1 MINTIDLKYPVCLDI
16 ETTGLDRFRDDIT
29 SIQIGFT
36 NVDQGK
42 YVRRFFDWKKLGMK
56 RALTLLTKL
65 KDAKLVTHNGKFDL
79 LFLYVKTGIELKL
92 WVDTLVMAHVCG
104 EEELGLKPLVKKY
117 FKVDYDISKEAKTG
131 KITEKFKAYG
141 LDDVYYPMELVKI
154 FKKKLKIYNLE
165 KVYKHEMRVYKAYLE
180 VEKNGAP
187 ISPRRHEI
195 AKKLQEQYKPI
206 LERLLTVGNINWNST
221 AQVAKILF
229 TDKDVPVYDE
239 KGEKLPNT
247 YEVIE
252 YSFMNDIIYRGEFDT
267 RKGATLFMNEWK
279 EKNPHLYDI
288 KVKLK
293 HNYAPV
299 IIGYGVGLKV
309 IEKTAK
315 GVPSVGSDVLVNY
328 VGNPVVDDLLEYR
341 RLTKLE
347 TFIKSWEEIQ
357 VDDRIYPSF
366 NITARTGRT
375 TCNNPNLQNIP
386 QDKNVRNLIEARPG
400 WKILEC
406 FSGDTEVLTE
416 RGWQRLDSLDKS
428 LKVAQYD
435 TESREI
441 TFEKPLQYIHH
452 KDRETFSYEDRH
464 TSLCATANHN
474 MLTVWGKDYDVAKHK
489 FKDVRFSRGNA
500 FINAGFYHNGASNE
514 FQSRYIAMFTA
525 DGSKSEKGY
534 VTFCFS
540 KERKVERCKY
550 ILNMLGIEYSF
561 SKIIRSNEVVNYNFY
576 IGKRTDHLLKGFV
589 DRDKKLTMNCIHNL
603 DIKAFLDEV
612 QYWDATYTVARGK
625 QTVRF
630 TTCIKETA
638 EVVQLMCNLQGKKS
652 TIRID
657 DHNKKVTNGKHSR
670 VYYLSYKRHRDD
682 PHTFMSGE
690 VVDFTKP
697 TIQDVYCVTMPK
709 GTVVIRH
716 NRKVSIQGNCDLSQ
730 VELRVASIFS
740 GDENM
745 QHAYQSGSDLH
756 SKTTTLL
763 FGDTSEMSPQEK
775 KRKRTQAKSCFSG
788 DTEILTEDGFVEFK
802 MYDGITPVAQYN
814 IETQEISY
822 VDPLDFRMIP
832 NQKVCVFENENTSLK
847 LTPNHE
853 CIIQVQNG
861 KKYMKKVPFE
871 DLAGHGQSKYA
882 WVNAGYYKY
891 EKCWFIKDDMTRL
904 VACFVADGSYS
915 ESKTQI
921 RFGFTKKRKIER
933 FRNMVDRL
941 GVDYDEK
948 VQGKLK
954 VTYFTISDFDYVC
967 NMKRY
972 CTADKTLLKP
982 AMTELNPLVY
992 LEEAS
997 HWDGHVNH
1005 TNLITVSSTN
1015 RSTLDSMQI
1024 MAVQSGV
1031 RARLYKVKDERDNV
1045 SDTWTL
1051 SYNLNKK
1058 PLSRFESKD
1067 IDLRTHH
1074 NTNHNVYCVTVPEHN
1089 IVIRHNGKVSIQG
1102 NCNFGFLYGMSAKTF
1117 VQYAKNFGLN
1127 ITEEDSEHL
1136 RENFFKAYPTL
1147 LTWHEDCIKYARAN
1161 GYTWSPIGRKRF
1173 LPDINSSNFRARGQ
1187 AERQSINS
1195 GVQGFASDMC
1205 TSALADIV
1213 FSDKIDHD
1221 RCIVLGSVHDAILF
1235 EIRDDYVEEV
1245 APKLKYT
1252 MEHPSILEGLDI
1264 PIPIIADAE
1273 VAQAWGG

>member
-16 ETTGLDRFRDDIT
+16 ETTGLDRFRDEIT

-56 RALTLLTKL
+56 RALMLLTKL

-252 YSFMNDIIYRGEFDT
+252 YTFMNDIIYRGEFDT

-299 IIGYGVGLKV
+299 IIGYGVGLKA

-400 WKILEC
+400 WKILE
-406 FSGDTEVLTE
+406 
-416 RGWQRLDSLDKS
+416 
-428 LKVAQYD
+428 
-435 TESREI
+435 
-441 TFEKPLQYIHH
+441 
-452 KDRETFSYEDRH
+452 
-464 TSLCATANHN
+464 
-474 MLTVWGKDYDVAKHK
+474 
-489 FKDVRFSRGNA
+489 
-500 FINAGFYHNGASNE
+500 
-514 FQSRYIAMFTA
+514 
-525 DGSKSEKGY
+525 
-534 VTFCFS
+534 
-540 KERKVERCKY
+540 
-550 ILNMLGIEYSF
+550 
-561 SKIIRSNEVVNYNFY
+561 
-576 IGKRTDHLLKGFV
+576 
-589 DRDKKLTMNCIHNL
+589 
-603 DIKAFLDEV
+603 
-612 QYWDATYTVARGK
+612 
-625 QTVRF
+625 
-630 TTCIKETA
+630 
-638 EVVQLMCNLQGKKS
+638 
-652 TIRID
+652 
-657 DHNKKVTNGKHSR
+657 
-670 VYYLSYKRHRDD
+670 
-682 PHTFMSGE
+682 
-690 VVDFTKP
+690 
-697 TIQDVYCVTMPK
+697 
-709 GTVVIRH
+709 
-716 NRKVSIQGNCDLSQ
+716 CDLSQ

-853 CIIQVQNG
+853 CIVQVQNSR
-861 KKYMKKVPFE
+861 KYMKKVPFE
-871 DLAGHGQSKYA
+871 ELAGHGQSKYA

-948 VQGKLK
+948 AQGKLK

-1213 FSDKIDHD
+1213 FSKEIDHD

>member
-16 ETTGLDRFRDDIT
+16 ETTGLDRFRDEIT

-56 RALTLLTKL
+56 RALMLLTKL

-131 KITEKFKAYG
+131 QITEKFKAYG

-229 TDKDVPVYDE
+229 TEKDVPVYDE

-252 YSFMNDIIYRGEFDT
+252 YTFMNDIIYRGEFDT
-267 RKGATLFMNEWK
+267 RKGATLFKNEWK

-288 KVKLK
+288 EVKLK

-328 VGNPVVDDLLEYR
+328 IGNPVVDDLLEYR

-400 WKILEC
+400 WKILE
-406 FSGDTEVLTE
+406 
-416 RGWQRLDSLDKS
+416 
-428 LKVAQYD
+428 
-435 TESREI
+435 
-441 TFEKPLQYIHH
+441 
-452 KDRETFSYEDRH
+452 
-464 TSLCATANHN
+464 
-474 MLTVWGKDYDVAKHK
+474 
-489 FKDVRFSRGNA
+489 
-500 FINAGFYHNGASNE
+500 
-514 FQSRYIAMFTA
+514 
-525 DGSKSEKGY
+525 
-534 VTFCFS
+534 
-540 KERKVERCKY
+540 
-550 ILNMLGIEYSF
+550 
-561 SKIIRSNEVVNYNFY
+561 
-576 IGKRTDHLLKGFV
+576 
-589 DRDKKLTMNCIHNL
+589 
-603 DIKAFLDEV
+603 
-612 QYWDATYTVARGK
+612 
-625 QTVRF
+625 
-630 TTCIKETA
+630 
-638 EVVQLMCNLQGKKS
+638 
-652 TIRID
+652 
-657 DHNKKVTNGKHSR
+657 
-670 VYYLSYKRHRDD
+670 
-682 PHTFMSGE
+682 
-690 VVDFTKP
+690 
-697 TIQDVYCVTMPK
+697 
-709 GTVVIRH
+709 
-716 NRKVSIQGNCDLSQ
+716 CDLSQ

-802 MYDGITPVAQYN
+802 MYDGITPIAQYN

-871 DLAGHGQSKYA
+871 ELAGHGQSKYA

-921 RFGFTKKRKIER
+921 KFGFTKKRKIER

-1213 FSDKIDHD
+1213 FSKEIDHA

>member
-42 YVRRFFDWKKLGMK
+42 YVRRFFSWKKLGMK
-56 RALTLLTKL
+56 RALMLLTKL

-79 LFLYVKTGIELKL
+79 LFLYAKTGIELKL

-165 KVYKHEMRVYKAYLE
+165 KVYKHETRVYKAYLE

-229 TDKDVPVYDE
+229 TDKDVPVFDE

-247 YEVIE
+247 HEVIE
-252 YSFMNDIIYRGEFDT
+252 YSFMNDEILRGEFDT
-267 RKGATLFMNEWK
+267 RKEATQFMNEWK

-299 IIGYGVGLKV
+299 TIGYGVGLKV
-309 IEKTAK
+309 IKKTAK

-406 FSGDTEVLTE
+406 
-416 RGWQRLDSLDKS
+416 
-428 LKVAQYD
+428 
-435 TESREI
+435 
-441 TFEKPLQYIHH
+441 
-452 KDRETFSYEDRH
+452 
-464 TSLCATANHN
+464 
-474 MLTVWGKDYDVAKHK
+474 
-489 FKDVRFSRGNA
+489 
-500 FINAGFYHNGASNE
+500 
-514 FQSRYIAMFTA
+514 
-525 DGSKSEKGY
+525 
-534 VTFCFS
+534 
-540 KERKVERCKY
+540 
-550 ILNMLGIEYSF
+550 
-561 SKIIRSNEVVNYNFY
+561 
-576 IGKRTDHLLKGFV
+576 
-589 DRDKKLTMNCIHNL
+589 
-603 DIKAFLDEV
+603 
-612 QYWDATYTVARGK
+612 
-625 QTVRF
+625 
-630 TTCIKETA
+630 
-638 EVVQLMCNLQGKKS
+638 
-652 TIRID
+652 
-657 DHNKKVTNGKHSR
+657 
-670 VYYLSYKRHRDD
+670 
-682 PHTFMSGE
+682 
-690 VVDFTKP
+690 
-697 TIQDVYCVTMPK
+697 
-709 GTVVIRH
+709 
-716 NRKVSIQGNCDLSQ
+716 DLSQ

-740 GDENM
+740 GDANM

-871 DLAGHGQSKYA
+871 ELAGHGQSKYA

>member
-16 ETTGLDRFRDDIT
+16 ETTGLDRFRDEIT

-56 RALTLLTKL
+56 RALMLLTKL

-131 KITEKFKAYG
+131 QITEKFKAYG

-229 TDKDVPVYDE
+229 TEKDVPVYDE

-252 YSFMNDIIYRGEFDT
+252 YTFMNDIIYRGEFDT
-267 RKGATLFMNEWK
+267 RKGATLFKNEWK

-288 KVKLK
+288 EVKLK

-406 FSGDTEVLTE
+406 
-416 RGWQRLDSLDKS
+416 
-428 LKVAQYD
+428 
-435 TESREI
+435 
-441 TFEKPLQYIHH
+441 
-452 KDRETFSYEDRH
+452 
-464 TSLCATANHN
+464 
-474 MLTVWGKDYDVAKHK
+474 
-489 FKDVRFSRGNA
+489 
-500 FINAGFYHNGASNE
+500 
-514 FQSRYIAMFTA
+514 
-525 DGSKSEKGY
+525 
-534 VTFCFS
+534 
-540 KERKVERCKY
+540 
-550 ILNMLGIEYSF
+550 
-561 SKIIRSNEVVNYNFY
+561 
-576 IGKRTDHLLKGFV
+576 
-589 DRDKKLTMNCIHNL
+589 
-603 DIKAFLDEV
+603 
-612 QYWDATYTVARGK
+612 
-625 QTVRF
+625 
-630 TTCIKETA
+630 
-638 EVVQLMCNLQGKKS
+638 
-652 TIRID
+652 
-657 DHNKKVTNGKHSR
+657 
-670 VYYLSYKRHRDD
+670 
-682 PHTFMSGE
+682 
-690 VVDFTKP
+690 
-697 TIQDVYCVTMPK
+697 
-709 GTVVIRH
+709 
-716 NRKVSIQGNCDLSQ
+716 DLSQ

-756 SKTTTLL
+756 SKTTKLL
-763 FGDTSEMSPQEK
+763 FGDTSNLSKQEQ
-775 KRKRTQAKSCFSG
+775 KRKRTFSKS
-788 DTEILTEDGFVEFK
+788 L
-802 MYDGITPVAQYN
+802 
-814 IETQEISY
+814 
-822 VDPLDFRMIP
+822 
-832 NQKVCVFENENTSLK
+832 
-847 LTPNHE
+847 
-853 CIIQVQNG
+853 
-861 KKYMKKVPFE
+861 
-871 DLAGHGQSKYA
+871 
-882 WVNAGYYKY
+882 
-891 EKCWFIKDDMTRL
+891 
-904 VACFVADGSYS
+904 
-915 ESKTQI
+915 
-921 RFGFTKKRKIER
+921 
-933 FRNMVDRL
+933 
-941 GVDYDEK
+941 
-948 VQGKLK
+948 
-954 VTYFTISDFDYVC
+954 
-967 NMKRY
+967 
-972 CTADKTLLKP
+972 
-982 AMTELNPLVY
+982 
-992 LEEAS
+992 
-997 HWDGHVNH
+997 
-1005 TNLITVSSTN
+1005 
-1015 RSTLDSMQI
+1015 
-1024 MAVQSGV
+1024 
-1031 RARLYKVKDERDNV
+1031 
-1045 SDTWTL
+1045 
-1051 SYNLNKK
+1051 
-1058 PLSRFESKD
+1058 
-1067 IDLRTHH
+1067 
-1074 NTNHNVYCVTVPEHN
+1074 
-1089 IVIRHNGKVSIQG
+1089 
-1102 NCNFGFLYGMSAKTF
+1102 NFGYLYGMSAKTF
-1117 VQYAKNFGLN
+1117 VQYAKGFGLN
-1127 ITEEDSEHL
+1127 ITEEYSEEL
-1136 RENFFKAYPTL
+1136 RDNFFKAYPTL
-1147 LTWHEDCIKYARAN
+1147 IEWHKNCVEFARAN

-1173 LPDINSSNFRARGQ
+1173 LPDINSSNFRTRGQ

>member
-1 MINTIDLKYPVCLDI
+1 MINTIDLKHPVCLDI
-16 ETTGLDRFRDDIT
+16 ETTGLDRFRDEIT

-42 YVRRFFDWKKLGMK
+42 YVRRFFDWEKLGMK
-56 RALTLLTKL
+56 RALMLLTKL

-299 IIGYGVGLKV
+299 IIGYGVGLKA

-406 FSGDTEVLTE
+406 
-416 RGWQRLDSLDKS
+416 
-428 LKVAQYD
+428 
-435 TESREI
+435 
-441 TFEKPLQYIHH
+441 
-452 KDRETFSYEDRH
+452 
-464 TSLCATANHN
+464 
-474 MLTVWGKDYDVAKHK
+474 
-489 FKDVRFSRGNA
+489 
-500 FINAGFYHNGASNE
+500 
-514 FQSRYIAMFTA
+514 
-525 DGSKSEKGY
+525 
-534 VTFCFS
+534 
-540 KERKVERCKY
+540 
-550 ILNMLGIEYSF
+550 
-561 SKIIRSNEVVNYNFY
+561 
-576 IGKRTDHLLKGFV
+576 
-589 DRDKKLTMNCIHNL
+589 
-603 DIKAFLDEV
+603 
-612 QYWDATYTVARGK
+612 
-625 QTVRF
+625 
-630 TTCIKETA
+630 
-638 EVVQLMCNLQGKKS
+638 
-652 TIRID
+652 
-657 DHNKKVTNGKHSR
+657 
-670 VYYLSYKRHRDD
+670 
-682 PHTFMSGE
+682 
-690 VVDFTKP
+690 
-697 TIQDVYCVTMPK
+697 
-709 GTVVIRH
+709 
-716 NRKVSIQGNCDLSQ
+716 DLSQ

-756 SKTTTLL
+756 SKTTMLL
-763 FGDTSEMSPQEK
+763 FGDTSSLSKQEQ
-775 KRKRTQAKSCFSG
+775 KRKRTYSKS
-788 DTEILTEDGFVEFK
+788 
-802 MYDGITPVAQYN
+802 A
-814 IETQEISY
+814 
-822 VDPLDFRMIP
+822 
-832 NQKVCVFENENTSLK
+832 
-847 LTPNHE
+847 
-853 CIIQVQNG
+853 
-861 KKYMKKVPFE
+861 
-871 DLAGHGQSKYA
+871 
-882 WVNAGYYKY
+882 
-891 EKCWFIKDDMTRL
+891 
-904 VACFVADGSYS
+904 
-915 ESKTQI
+915 
-921 RFGFTKKRKIER
+921 
-933 FRNMVDRL
+933 
-941 GVDYDEK
+941 
-948 VQGKLK
+948 
-954 VTYFTISDFDYVC
+954 
-967 NMKRY
+967 
-972 CTADKTLLKP
+972 
-982 AMTELNPLVY
+982 
-992 LEEAS
+992 
-997 HWDGHVNH
+997 
-1005 TNLITVSSTN
+1005 
-1015 RSTLDSMQI
+1015 
-1024 MAVQSGV
+1024 
-1031 RARLYKVKDERDNV
+1031 
-1045 SDTWTL
+1045 
-1051 SYNLNKK
+1051 
-1058 PLSRFESKD
+1058 
-1067 IDLRTHH
+1067 
-1074 NTNHNVYCVTVPEHN
+1074 
-1089 IVIRHNGKVSIQG
+1089 
-1102 NCNFGFLYGMSAKTF
+1102 NFGFLYGMSAKTF

-1147 LTWHEDCIKYARAN
+1147 LTWHEDCKKYAQAN

-1213 FSDKIDHD
+1213 FSGKIDHD

>member
-16 ETTGLDRFRDDIT
+16 ETTGLDRFRDEIT

-36 NVDQGK
+36 NVDQGN

-56 RALTLLTKL
+56 RALMLLTKL

-247 YEVIE
+247 YEVLE

-279 EKNPHLYDI
+279 GKNPHLYDI

-406 FSGDTEVLTE
+406 
-416 RGWQRLDSLDKS
+416 
-428 LKVAQYD
+428 
-435 TESREI
+435 
-441 TFEKPLQYIHH
+441 
-452 KDRETFSYEDRH
+452 
-464 TSLCATANHN
+464 
-474 MLTVWGKDYDVAKHK
+474 
-489 FKDVRFSRGNA
+489 
-500 FINAGFYHNGASNE
+500 
-514 FQSRYIAMFTA
+514 
-525 DGSKSEKGY
+525 
-534 VTFCFS
+534 
-540 KERKVERCKY
+540 
-550 ILNMLGIEYSF
+550 
-561 SKIIRSNEVVNYNFY
+561 
-576 IGKRTDHLLKGFV
+576 
-589 DRDKKLTMNCIHNL
+589 
-603 DIKAFLDEV
+603 
-612 QYWDATYTVARGK
+612 
-625 QTVRF
+625 
-630 TTCIKETA
+630 
-638 EVVQLMCNLQGKKS
+638 
-652 TIRID
+652 
-657 DHNKKVTNGKHSR
+657 
-670 VYYLSYKRHRDD
+670 
-682 PHTFMSGE
+682 
-690 VVDFTKP
+690 
-697 TIQDVYCVTMPK
+697 
-709 GTVVIRH
+709 
-716 NRKVSIQGNCDLSQ
+716 DLSQ

-756 SKTTTLL
+756 SKTTMLL
-763 FGDTSEMSPQEK
+763 FGDTSKLSKQEQ
-775 KRKRTQAKSCFSG
+775 KRKRTYSKS
-788 DTEILTEDGFVEFK
+788 
-802 MYDGITPVAQYN
+802 A
-814 IETQEISY
+814 
-822 VDPLDFRMIP
+822 
-832 NQKVCVFENENTSLK
+832 
-847 LTPNHE
+847 
-853 CIIQVQNG
+853 
-861 KKYMKKVPFE
+861 
-871 DLAGHGQSKYA
+871 
-882 WVNAGYYKY
+882 
-891 EKCWFIKDDMTRL
+891 
-904 VACFVADGSYS
+904 
-915 ESKTQI
+915 
-921 RFGFTKKRKIER
+921 
-933 FRNMVDRL
+933 
-941 GVDYDEK
+941 
-948 VQGKLK
+948 
-954 VTYFTISDFDYVC
+954 
-967 NMKRY
+967 
-972 CTADKTLLKP
+972 
-982 AMTELNPLVY
+982 
-992 LEEAS
+992 
-997 HWDGHVNH
+997 
-1005 TNLITVSSTN
+1005 
-1015 RSTLDSMQI
+1015 
-1024 MAVQSGV
+1024 
-1031 RARLYKVKDERDNV
+1031 
-1045 SDTWTL
+1045 
-1051 SYNLNKK
+1051 
-1058 PLSRFESKD
+1058 
-1067 IDLRTHH
+1067 
-1074 NTNHNVYCVTVPEHN
+1074 
-1089 IVIRHNGKVSIQG
+1089 
-1102 NCNFGFLYGMSAKTF
+1102 NFGFLYGMSAKTF

-1147 LTWHEDCIKYARAN
+1147 LTWHEDCKKYAQAN

-1213 FSDKIDHD
+1213 FSKEIDHD

>member
-16 ETTGLDRFRDDIT
+16 ETTGLDRFRDEIT

-56 RALTLLTKL
+56 RALMLLTKL

-154 FKKKLKIYNLE
+154 FKKKLKIYSLE
-165 KVYKHEMRVYKAYLE
+165 KVYKHEMRAYSAYLE
-180 VEKNGAP
+180 VEKNGMP

-252 YSFMNDIIYRGEFDT
+252 YTFMNDIIYRGEFDT

-299 IIGYGVGLKV
+299 TIGYGVGLKV

-315 GVPSVGSDVLVNY
+315 GVPSVSSDVLVNY

-357 VDDRIYPSF
+357 VNDRIYPSF

-375 TCNNPNLQNIP
+375 TCSSPNIQQIP

-400 WKILEC
+400 WKILE
-406 FSGDTEVLTE
+406 
-416 RGWQRLDSLDKS
+416 
-428 LKVAQYD
+428 
-435 TESREI
+435 
-441 TFEKPLQYIHH
+441 
-452 KDRETFSYEDRH
+452 
-464 TSLCATANHN
+464 
-474 MLTVWGKDYDVAKHK
+474 
-489 FKDVRFSRGNA
+489 
-500 FINAGFYHNGASNE
+500 
-514 FQSRYIAMFTA
+514 
-525 DGSKSEKGY
+525 
-534 VTFCFS
+534 
-540 KERKVERCKY
+540 
-550 ILNMLGIEYSF
+550 
-561 SKIIRSNEVVNYNFY
+561 
-576 IGKRTDHLLKGFV
+576 
-589 DRDKKLTMNCIHNL
+589 
-603 DIKAFLDEV
+603 
-612 QYWDATYTVARGK
+612 
-625 QTVRF
+625 
-630 TTCIKETA
+630 
-638 EVVQLMCNLQGKKS
+638 
-652 TIRID
+652 
-657 DHNKKVTNGKHSR
+657 
-670 VYYLSYKRHRDD
+670 
-682 PHTFMSGE
+682 
-690 VVDFTKP
+690 
-697 TIQDVYCVTMPK
+697 
-709 GTVVIRH
+709 
-716 NRKVSIQGNCDLSQ
+716 CDLSQ

-853 CIIQVQNG
+853 CIVQVQNSR
-861 KKYMKKVPFE
+861 KYMKKVPFE
-871 DLAGHGQSKYA
+871 ELAGHGQSKYA

-1264 PIPIIADAE
+1264 PIPIIADVE

>member
-1 MINTIDLKYPVCLDI
+1 MKKNIDLSKPVCLDI

-29 SIQIGFT
+29 SIQIGYT
-36 NVDQGK
+36 DLTTGK
-42 YVRRFFDWKKLGMK
+42 YKRKFFDWQNTSMEFLLK
-56 RALTLLTKL
+56 LLTFL
-65 KDAKLVTHNGKFDL
+65 KQAKLVTHNGKFDL
-79 LFLYVKTGIELKL
+79 LFLYVKTGIELNL
-92 WVDTLVMAHVCG
+92 WVDTLVLAHVCG
-104 EEELGLKPLVKKY
+104 EEELGLKTLVKKY
-117 FKVDYDISKEAKTG
+117 FNVDYDIETEAKKG
-131 KITEKFKAYG
+131 KITEEFISYG
-141 LDDVYYPMELVKI
+141 LDDVLYPVKLMKI
-154 FKKKLKIYNLE
+154 FKKKLNLYDLV
-165 KVYKHEMRVYKAYLE
+165 KVYKHEMRAYRAYYE
-180 VEKNGAP
+180 VEKNGVP
-187 ISPRRHEI
+187 ISPRRGEI
-195 AKKLQEQYKPI
+195 AKKLIEEYMPYY
-206 LERLLTVGNINWNST
+206 ERLITVADINWNST
-221 AQVAKILF
+221 VQVASVLYGK
-229 TDKDVPVYDE
+229 KGKPVYKE

-252 YSFMNDIIYRGEFDT
+252 YTFTGESFVRGEFNT
-267 RKGATLFMNEWK
+267 RKEATQFKDEYLAEN
-279 EKNPHLYDI
+279 NYLYGID
-288 KVKLK
+288 VKLK
-293 HNYAPV
+293 HNFKPV
-299 IIGYGVGLKV
+299 VIGYGVGLKV

-315 GVPSVGSDVLVNY
+315 GVPSVSSDVLANY
-328 VGNPVVDDLLEYR
+328 IGNPVVDDLLEYR

-347 TFIKSWEEIQ
+347 TFIKSWEKIQ

-375 TCNNPNLQNIP
+375 TCSNPNLQQIP
-386 QDKNVRNLIEARPG
+386 QDKNVRNLIEAIPG

-406 FSGDTEVLTE
+406 
-416 RGWQRLDSLDKS
+416 
-428 LKVAQYD
+428 
-435 TESREI
+435 
-441 TFEKPLQYIHH
+441 
-452 KDRETFSYEDRH
+452 
-464 TSLCATANHN
+464 
-474 MLTVWGKDYDVAKHK
+474 
-489 FKDVRFSRGNA
+489 
-500 FINAGFYHNGASNE
+500 
-514 FQSRYIAMFTA
+514 
-525 DGSKSEKGY
+525 
-534 VTFCFS
+534 
-540 KERKVERCKY
+540 
-550 ILNMLGIEYSF
+550 
-561 SKIIRSNEVVNYNFY
+561 
-576 IGKRTDHLLKGFV
+576 
-589 DRDKKLTMNCIHNL
+589 
-603 DIKAFLDEV
+603 
-612 QYWDATYTVARGK
+612 
-625 QTVRF
+625 
-630 TTCIKETA
+630 
-638 EVVQLMCNLQGKKS
+638 
-652 TIRID
+652 
-657 DHNKKVTNGKHSR
+657 
-670 VYYLSYKRHRDD
+670 
-682 PHTFMSGE
+682 
-690 VVDFTKP
+690 DF
-697 TIQDVYCVTMPK
+697 
-709 GTVVIRH
+709 
-716 NRKVSIQGNCDLSQ
+716 SQ

-788 DTEILTEDGFVEFK
+788 DTEILTENGFVEFK

-871 DLAGHGQSKYA
+871 ELAGHGQSKYA

-1117 VQYAKNFGLN
+1117 VDYAKGYGLN
-1127 ITEEDSEHL
+1127 ITEEQSEGF
-1136 RENFFKAYPTL
+1136 RNNFFEAYPRL
-1147 LTWHEDCIKYARAN
+1147 LPWHEECKEYARKN
-1161 GYTWSPIGRKRF
+1161 GHTWSPIGRKRF
-1173 LPDINSSNFRARGQ
+1173 LPDINSSNWSNRGQ
-1187 AERQSINS
+1187 AERQSVNS

-1205 TSALADIV
+1205 ISALSDIV
-1213 FSDKIDHD
+1213 FSDIIDHE
-1221 RCIVLGSVHDAILF
+1221 RCKVLGSVHDAILF

-1245 APKLKYT
+1245 VPIVKEM
-1252 MEHPSILEGLDI
+1252 MEHPSIIDGIDI
-1264 PIPIIADAE
+1264 PIPIIADVE
-1273 VAQAWGG
+1273 VHQAWGG

>member
-16 ETTGLDRFRDDIT
+16 ETTGLDRFRDEIT

-56 RALTLLTKL
+56 RALMLLTKL

-328 VGNPVVDDLLEYR
+328 IGNPVVDDLLEYR

-406 FSGDTEVLTE
+406 
-416 RGWQRLDSLDKS
+416 
-428 LKVAQYD
+428 
-435 TESREI
+435 
-441 TFEKPLQYIHH
+441 
-452 KDRETFSYEDRH
+452 
-464 TSLCATANHN
+464 
-474 MLTVWGKDYDVAKHK
+474 
-489 FKDVRFSRGNA
+489 
-500 FINAGFYHNGASNE
+500 
-514 FQSRYIAMFTA
+514 
-525 DGSKSEKGY
+525 
-534 VTFCFS
+534 
-540 KERKVERCKY
+540 
-550 ILNMLGIEYSF
+550 
-561 SKIIRSNEVVNYNFY
+561 
-576 IGKRTDHLLKGFV
+576 
-589 DRDKKLTMNCIHNL
+589 
-603 DIKAFLDEV
+603 
-612 QYWDATYTVARGK
+612 
-625 QTVRF
+625 
-630 TTCIKETA
+630 
-638 EVVQLMCNLQGKKS
+638 
-652 TIRID
+652 
-657 DHNKKVTNGKHSR
+657 
-670 VYYLSYKRHRDD
+670 
-682 PHTFMSGE
+682 
-690 VVDFTKP
+690 
-697 TIQDVYCVTMPK
+697 
-709 GTVVIRH
+709 
-716 NRKVSIQGNCDLSQ
+716 DLSQ

-756 SKTTTLL
+756 SKTTLLL
-763 FGDTSEMSPQEK
+763 FGDTSDLSKQEQ
-775 KRKRTQAKSCFSG
+775 KRKRTYSKS
-788 DTEILTEDGFVEFK
+788 
-802 MYDGITPVAQYN
+802 A
-814 IETQEISY
+814 
-822 VDPLDFRMIP
+822 
-832 NQKVCVFENENTSLK
+832 
-847 LTPNHE
+847 
-853 CIIQVQNG
+853 
-861 KKYMKKVPFE
+861 
-871 DLAGHGQSKYA
+871 
-882 WVNAGYYKY
+882 
-891 EKCWFIKDDMTRL
+891 
-904 VACFVADGSYS
+904 
-915 ESKTQI
+915 
-921 RFGFTKKRKIER
+921 
-933 FRNMVDRL
+933 
-941 GVDYDEK
+941 
-948 VQGKLK
+948 
-954 VTYFTISDFDYVC
+954 
-967 NMKRY
+967 
-972 CTADKTLLKP
+972 
-982 AMTELNPLVY
+982 
-992 LEEAS
+992 
-997 HWDGHVNH
+997 
-1005 TNLITVSSTN
+1005 
-1015 RSTLDSMQI
+1015 
-1024 MAVQSGV
+1024 
-1031 RARLYKVKDERDNV
+1031 
-1045 SDTWTL
+1045 
-1051 SYNLNKK
+1051 
-1058 PLSRFESKD
+1058 
-1067 IDLRTHH
+1067 
-1074 NTNHNVYCVTVPEHN
+1074 
-1089 IVIRHNGKVSIQG
+1089 
-1102 NCNFGFLYGMSAKTF
+1102 NFGFLYGMSAKTF

>member
-16 ETTGLDRFRDDIT
+16 ETTGLDRFRDEIT

-56 RALTLLTKL
+56 RALMLLTKL

-131 KITEKFKAYG
+131 QITDKFKAYG

-165 KVYKHEMRVYKAYLE
+165 KVYKHEMRAYSAYLE
-180 VEKNGAP
+180 VEKNGMP

-221 AQVAKILF
+221 AQVANILF

-247 YEVIE
+247 YEVLG

-299 IIGYGVGLKV
+299 IIGYGVGLKA

-315 GVPSVGSDVLVNY
+315 GVPSVSSDVLVNY

-375 TCNNPNLQNIP
+375 TCSNPNIQNIP

-400 WKILEC
+400 WKILE
-406 FSGDTEVLTE
+406 
-416 RGWQRLDSLDKS
+416 
-428 LKVAQYD
+428 
-435 TESREI
+435 
-441 TFEKPLQYIHH
+441 
-452 KDRETFSYEDRH
+452 
-464 TSLCATANHN
+464 
-474 MLTVWGKDYDVAKHK
+474 
-489 FKDVRFSRGNA
+489 
-500 FINAGFYHNGASNE
+500 
-514 FQSRYIAMFTA
+514 
-525 DGSKSEKGY
+525 
-534 VTFCFS
+534 
-540 KERKVERCKY
+540 
-550 ILNMLGIEYSF
+550 
-561 SKIIRSNEVVNYNFY
+561 
-576 IGKRTDHLLKGFV
+576 
-589 DRDKKLTMNCIHNL
+589 
-603 DIKAFLDEV
+603 
-612 QYWDATYTVARGK
+612 
-625 QTVRF
+625 
-630 TTCIKETA
+630 
-638 EVVQLMCNLQGKKS
+638 
-652 TIRID
+652 
-657 DHNKKVTNGKHSR
+657 
-670 VYYLSYKRHRDD
+670 
-682 PHTFMSGE
+682 
-690 VVDFTKP
+690 
-697 TIQDVYCVTMPK
+697 
-709 GTVVIRH
+709 
-716 NRKVSIQGNCDLSQ
+716 CDLSQ

-763 FGDTSEMSPQEK
+763 FGDTSNLSKQEQ
-775 KRKRTQAKSCFSG
+775 KRKRTFSKS
-788 DTEILTEDGFVEFK
+788 L
-802 MYDGITPVAQYN
+802 
-814 IETQEISY
+814 
-822 VDPLDFRMIP
+822 
-832 NQKVCVFENENTSLK
+832 
-847 LTPNHE
+847 
-853 CIIQVQNG
+853 
-861 KKYMKKVPFE
+861 
-871 DLAGHGQSKYA
+871 
-882 WVNAGYYKY
+882 
-891 EKCWFIKDDMTRL
+891 
-904 VACFVADGSYS
+904 
-915 ESKTQI
+915 
-921 RFGFTKKRKIER
+921 
-933 FRNMVDRL
+933 
-941 GVDYDEK
+941 
-948 VQGKLK
+948 
-954 VTYFTISDFDYVC
+954 
-967 NMKRY
+967 
-972 CTADKTLLKP
+972 
-982 AMTELNPLVY
+982 
-992 LEEAS
+992 
-997 HWDGHVNH
+997 
-1005 TNLITVSSTN
+1005 
-1015 RSTLDSMQI
+1015 
-1024 MAVQSGV
+1024 
-1031 RARLYKVKDERDNV
+1031 
-1045 SDTWTL
+1045 
-1051 SYNLNKK
+1051 
-1058 PLSRFESKD
+1058 
-1067 IDLRTHH
+1067 
-1074 NTNHNVYCVTVPEHN
+1074 
-1089 IVIRHNGKVSIQG
+1089 
-1102 NCNFGFLYGMSAKTF
+1102 NFGYLYGMSAKTF
-1117 VQYAKNFGLN
+1117 VQYAKGFGLN
-1127 ITEEDSEHL
+1127 ITEEYSEEL
-1136 RENFFKAYPTL
+1136 RDNFFKAYPTL

>member
-16 ETTGLDRFRDDIT
+16 ETTGIDRFRDEIT

-36 NVDQGK
+36 NVDQGE
-42 YVRRFFDWKKLGMK
+42 YVRRFFDWKRLGMK
-56 RALTLLTKL
+56 RALMLLTKL

-79 LFLYVKTGIELKL
+79 LFLYVKTGVELKL

-104 EEELGLKPLVKKY
+104 EEELGLKPLTKKY

-141 LDDVYYPMELVKI
+141 LDDVYFPMGLVKI
-154 FKKKLKIYNLE
+154 FKKKLKIYSLE

-299 IIGYGVGLKV
+299 IIGYGVGLKA

-328 VGNPVVDDLLEYR
+328 VGNHVVDDLLEYR

-406 FSGDTEVLTE
+406 
-416 RGWQRLDSLDKS
+416 
-428 LKVAQYD
+428 
-435 TESREI
+435 
-441 TFEKPLQYIHH
+441 
-452 KDRETFSYEDRH
+452 
-464 TSLCATANHN
+464 
-474 MLTVWGKDYDVAKHK
+474 
-489 FKDVRFSRGNA
+489 
-500 FINAGFYHNGASNE
+500 
-514 FQSRYIAMFTA
+514 
-525 DGSKSEKGY
+525 
-534 VTFCFS
+534 
-540 KERKVERCKY
+540 
-550 ILNMLGIEYSF
+550 
-561 SKIIRSNEVVNYNFY
+561 
-576 IGKRTDHLLKGFV
+576 
-589 DRDKKLTMNCIHNL
+589 
-603 DIKAFLDEV
+603 
-612 QYWDATYTVARGK
+612 
-625 QTVRF
+625 
-630 TTCIKETA
+630 
-638 EVVQLMCNLQGKKS
+638 
-652 TIRID
+652 
-657 DHNKKVTNGKHSR
+657 
-670 VYYLSYKRHRDD
+670 
-682 PHTFMSGE
+682 
-690 VVDFTKP
+690 
-697 TIQDVYCVTMPK
+697 
-709 GTVVIRH
+709 
-716 NRKVSIQGNCDLSQ
+716 DLSQ

-756 SKTTTLL
+756 SKTTLLL
-763 FGDTSEMSPQEK
+763 FGDTSDLSKQEQ
-775 KRKRTQAKSCFSG
+775 KRKRTYSKS
-788 DTEILTEDGFVEFK
+788 
-802 MYDGITPVAQYN
+802 A
-814 IETQEISY
+814 
-822 VDPLDFRMIP
+822 
-832 NQKVCVFENENTSLK
+832 
-847 LTPNHE
+847 
-853 CIIQVQNG
+853 
-861 KKYMKKVPFE
+861 
-871 DLAGHGQSKYA
+871 
-882 WVNAGYYKY
+882 
-891 EKCWFIKDDMTRL
+891 
-904 VACFVADGSYS
+904 
-915 ESKTQI
+915 
-921 RFGFTKKRKIER
+921 
-933 FRNMVDRL
+933 
-941 GVDYDEK
+941 
-948 VQGKLK
+948 
-954 VTYFTISDFDYVC
+954 
-967 NMKRY
+967 
-972 CTADKTLLKP
+972 
-982 AMTELNPLVY
+982 
-992 LEEAS
+992 
-997 HWDGHVNH
+997 
-1005 TNLITVSSTN
+1005 
-1015 RSTLDSMQI
+1015 
-1024 MAVQSGV
+1024 
-1031 RARLYKVKDERDNV
+1031 
-1045 SDTWTL
+1045 
-1051 SYNLNKK
+1051 
-1058 PLSRFESKD
+1058 
-1067 IDLRTHH
+1067 
-1074 NTNHNVYCVTVPEHN
+1074 
-1089 IVIRHNGKVSIQG
+1089 
-1102 NCNFGFLYGMSAKTF
+1102 NFGFLYGMSAKTF

-1127 ITEEDSEHL
+1127 ITEENSEHL

-1173 LPDINSSNFRARGQ
+1173 LPNINSSNFRARGQ

-1264 PIPIIADAE
+1264 PIPIIADVE